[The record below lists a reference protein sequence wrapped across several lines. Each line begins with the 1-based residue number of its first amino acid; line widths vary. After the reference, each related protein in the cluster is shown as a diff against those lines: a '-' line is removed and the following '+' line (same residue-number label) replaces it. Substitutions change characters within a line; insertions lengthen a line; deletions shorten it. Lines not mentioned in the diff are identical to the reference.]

1 MHAYIRALGFSK
13 DVSFRE
19 METIIRAGLGTAA
32 EGGRLHVLE
41 DKKKV
46 FYRVPLGMDYGIS
59 VVCDYDDRDS
69 DNPYILD
76 YYTPY
81 LIPEVNKKVDNL
93 YIERHVA
100 NDSYG
105 VLCDEIKDDATIV
118 TFLDNA
124 YEMNLITD
132 EIKGVSQVMLG
143 LSGFSLEGTILL
155 PIKKLPE
162 SEVQER
168 KNNRRKNIELA
179 NKGDE
184 EAMEQLALEDIDN
197 FYSVARR
204 IGKEDI
210 FTIVESTFIPCGV
223 ECETYSV
230 LGEIMSLTEET
241 NIFTGRT
248 CYNMLI
254 NCDDVIFNLLINKDD
269 LTGEPKVGRRFKGRV
284 WLMAHVNFTNDTN
297 QQDEE

>member
-124 YEMNLITD
+124 YEM
-132 EIKGVSQVMLG
+132 K
-143 LSGFSLEGTILL
+143 SGTTTTCRRHRNKPTTKAET
-155 PIKKLPE
+155 KKE
-162 SEVQER
+162 TEADDR
-168 KNNRRKNIELA
+168 KKA
-179 NKGDE
+179 AD
-184 EAMEQLALEDIDN
+184 
-197 FYSVARR
+197 
-204 IGKEDI
+204 KEKKKK
-210 FTIVESTFIPCGV
+210 
-223 ECETYSV
+223 
-230 LGEIMSLTEET
+230 T
-241 NIFTGRT
+241 N
-248 CYNMLI
+248 
-254 NCDDVIFNLLINKDD
+254 
-269 LTGEPKVGRRFKGRV
+269 
-284 WLMAHVNFTNDTN
+284 
-297 QQDEE
+297 